1 MLNDEQEQK
10 DALKNVMEQLEHKLV
25 RGGAALNE
33 EQKKHA
39 MAYRELQLKLK
50 KQKKKEKQLVMEKL
64 KKDDEM
70 LMVEQNY
77 KDL

>member
-1 MLNDEQEQK
+1 MS
-10 DALKNVMEQLEHKLV
+10 QLEHKLV

-50 KQKKKEKQLVMEKL
+50 KQKKKEKQLMMEKL
-64 KKDDEM
+64 KKEDAM
-70 LMVEQNY
+70 LMVE
-77 KDL
+77 

>member
-1 MLNDEQEQK
+1 M
-10 DALKNVMEQLEHKLV
+10 MTQLEQKLV

-50 KQKKKEKQLVMEKL
+50 KQKKKEKQLLNEKL
-64 KKDDEM
+64 KREDEV
-70 LMVEQNY
+70 LMVEQHY
-77 KDL
+77 KDLQEEC

>member
-1 MLNDEQEQK
+1 MMDHLEQ
-10 DALKNVMEQLEHKLV
+10 KLV

-50 KQKKKEKQLVMEKL
+50 KQKKKEKQLIMEKMR
-64 KKDDEM
+64 KEDEV
-70 LMVEQNY
+70 LMVEQHY
-77 KDL
+77 KDLQ